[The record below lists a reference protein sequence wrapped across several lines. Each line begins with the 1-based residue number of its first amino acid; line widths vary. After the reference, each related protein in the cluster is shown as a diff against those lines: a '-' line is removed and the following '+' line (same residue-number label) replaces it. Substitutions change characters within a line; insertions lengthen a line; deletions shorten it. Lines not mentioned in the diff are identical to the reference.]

1 MEPVFRDPPP
11 KDGAKW
17 IPVVEALKQ
26 RPGKWAL
33 ILEQER
39 VAIPNA
45 IRNQSIKALRKDAGF
60 EIRTSNESSESGS
73 RLADV
78 YLRYNPNLDLG
89 LEGHARR
96 SAIAEFN
103 ANTGSD

>member
-1 MEPVFRDPPP
+1 MEPVFQDLPP
-11 KDGAKW
+11 KEGEKW
-17 IPVVEALKQ
+17 VPVVEMLKE

-33 ILEQER
+33 ILTQAR

-60 EIRTSNESSESGS
+60 EVRTRNESSESGS

-78 YLRYNPNLDLG
+78 YLRYNPHMDVE

-96 SAIAEFN
+96 SAIALFN
-103 ANTGSD
+103 TNTGE